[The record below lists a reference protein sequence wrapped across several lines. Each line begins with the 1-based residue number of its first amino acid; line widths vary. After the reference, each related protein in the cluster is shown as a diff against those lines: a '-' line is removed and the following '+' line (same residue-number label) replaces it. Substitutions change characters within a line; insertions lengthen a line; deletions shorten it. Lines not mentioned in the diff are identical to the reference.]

1 MGSRRIPIPSTDEA
15 IHVLVVDDDPDALD
29 IYRQYLSF
37 VGMDVV
43 TARDGREAIVRARID
58 LPDVVVMDISMP
70 LMEGGEA
77 ATVLRK
83 EARTRAI
90 PIIAMSA
97 FGGLAR
103 SKVRHAPFIEFCSK
117 PLLPERLAEVI
128 TSVVTRRRRERYAA
142 TVGGAAAL
150 SSRRRHH

>member
-1 MGSRRIPIPSTDEA
+1 MGSRRTPIRSNDEGM
-15 IHVLVVDDDPDALD
+15 HVRVVDDDPDALD

-43 TARDGREAIVRARID
+43 TARDGREAIERARID
-58 LPDVVVMDISMP
+58 LPDVIVMDISMP
-70 LMEGGEA
+70 LMEGGAA
-77 ATVLRK
+77 ATVLRR

-103 SKVRHAPFIEFCSK
+103 SKARHAPFVGFCSK
-117 PLLPERLAEVI
+117 PLLPERLADVI
-128 TSVVTRRRRERYAA
+128 TSVVTRRRRERYAV
-142 TVGGAAAL
+142 TTGGAAAL
-150 SSRRRHH
+150 TSRRHH